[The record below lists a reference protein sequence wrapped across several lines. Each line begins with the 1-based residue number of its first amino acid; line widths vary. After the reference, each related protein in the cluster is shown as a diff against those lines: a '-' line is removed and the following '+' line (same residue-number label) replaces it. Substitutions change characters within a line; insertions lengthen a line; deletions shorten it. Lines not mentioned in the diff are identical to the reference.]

1 MKRSLK
7 TAAACEL
14 TTHLHLRNKAL
25 LGHHSKSKSRN
36 RDRRERERERESE
49 REREYKNPRRD
60 NKDPISDGNFDEG
73 DEKPTK
79 KEPRG

>member
-7 TAAACEL
+7 TAAVCEL
-14 TTHLHLRNKAL
+14 TVHLHLRNKAL

-36 RDRRERERERESE
+36 EETEARKRESG
-49 REREYKNPRRD
+49 REREYKTPRRD

-79 KEPRG
+79 KEQQG